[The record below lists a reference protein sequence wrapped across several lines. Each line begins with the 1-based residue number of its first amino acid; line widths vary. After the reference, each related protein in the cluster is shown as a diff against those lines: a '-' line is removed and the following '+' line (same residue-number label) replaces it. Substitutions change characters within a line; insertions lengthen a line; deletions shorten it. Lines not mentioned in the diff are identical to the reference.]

1 MREPETSWRTIS
13 PLYQRELMVLTGM
26 GFLIPLAA
34 STVPLWV
41 SLGSLSVWSWV
52 ALVGVAIVAVV
63 SVAFVPRRVKAIGYA
78 LRDDDLVFRRGIF
91 FQRLVAVPYGRLQL
105 VDVGRGPVARI
116 LGLSKLSLV
125 TAAASTGVSIPGLP
139 ADTAEEL
146 RDHLIALAETR
157 RAGL

>member
-1 MREPETSWRTIS
+1 MSEPETSWRNIS
-13 PLYQRELMVLTGM
+13 PLYQWELMVLTAL
-26 GFLIPLAA
+26 GFVPPLVA
-34 STVPLWV
+34 STLPLWLFPE
-41 SLGSLSVWSWV
+41 SSGGWLWV
-52 ALVGVAIVAVV
+52 ALVVVSIIAVV
-63 SVAFVPRRVKAIGYA
+63 AVAFVPRRVKAIGYA
-78 LRDDDLVFRRGIF
+78 LRSDDVVFRRGII

-105 VDVGRGPVARI
+105 VDVARGPVARV

>member
-1 MREPETSWRTIS
+1 VREPETSWRTIS

>member
-13 PLYQRELMVLTGM
+13 PLYQRELMVLTGL
-26 GFLIPLAA
+26 GFLIPLAV

-41 SLGSLSVWSWV
+41 SLGSISVWSWV
-52 ALVGVAIVAVV
+52 ALVGVAIFAVV

-105 VDVGRGPVARI
+105 VDVARGPVAQI